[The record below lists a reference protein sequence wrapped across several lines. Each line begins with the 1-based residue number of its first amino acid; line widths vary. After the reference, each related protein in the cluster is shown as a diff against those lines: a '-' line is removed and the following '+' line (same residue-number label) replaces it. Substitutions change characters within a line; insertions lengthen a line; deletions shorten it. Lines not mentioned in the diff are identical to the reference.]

1 MYGLNIIMIMHN
13 IIDFFKHFN
22 KISLIIMRLVVI
34 TTICLL
40 FYPNVLYSIDIDS
53 LSSEMNKYEPLYI
66 YYCSLNEEDIYK
78 DICNNLFIFKN
89 NERKIIYKSNEGREH
104 SLSDL
109 STNVLKDKYGNLY
122 IIDDLYHTSRILVK
136 IDEKFNAVVISND
149 PFWFK
154 LINGEMFYYEE
165 PFIRYSK
172 TKIYIDKKGKLSKII
187 GNEQIEIFS
196 DAYYYEIHKIGEN
209 DFYFCSMVYGIDTEG
224 NKYNYKDLL
233 FVNGNI
239 TKVDKKDREKYL
251 QNKYN
256 DNENDVITVNISF
269 DEKIENYKQTNISV
283 SKE

>member
-1 MYGLNIIMIMHN
+1 MIMHN

-22 KISLIIMRLVVI
+22 KIHLIIMRLVVI

-40 FYPNVLYSIDIDS
+40 CYSNVLYSIDIDS

-66 YYCSLNEEDIYK
+66 YYCSLNGEDIYK
-78 DICNNLFIFKN
+78 DICNNLFIFEN

-122 IIDDLYHTSRILVK
+122 IIDALYHTSRILVK
-136 IDEKFNAVVISND
+136 IDEKFNAVVISNNLY
-149 PFWFK
+149 WFK
-154 LINGEMFYYEE
+154 LINEEMFYYEE
-165 PFIRYSK
+165 PLSKSSK
-172 TKIYIDKKGKLSKII
+172 TKRYIEKAGKLSKII
-187 GNEQIEIFS
+187 GNEQIEVFS
-196 DAYYYEIHKIGEN
+196 DTYYYEIHKIGEN
-209 DFYFCSMVYGIDTEG
+209 DYYFCNRVYGVDSAG

-233 FVNGNI
+233 FANGNI
-239 TKVDKKDREKYL
+239 TKIDNKDRENYL
-251 QNKYN
+251 QNEYN